1 MWARRLISKANHKQ
15 DINAGELRAALA
27 ARRVDLAPRV
37 VLYRYFFV
45 WWETFSGIFL
55 SELMTNPQAKIIQNT
70 GTVQFFILRFWMFL
84 AGHEIAN

>member
-1 MWARRLISKANHKQ
+1 MLASSVQLLLAT
-15 DINAGELRAALA
+15 GEILLQE
-27 ARRVDLAPRV
+27 LFY
-37 VLYRYFFV
+37 YRYFFV

-70 GTVQFFILRFWMFL
+70 WTVQFFILQFWMFQ